1 MPINPTFDGIDALN
15 PTPSPLLDTADK
27 VPFFNTADGNPYSAT
42 LGQLQAFVLNA
53 GTVDPTFDD
62 VTANTV
68 NATTITENG
77 SAVVVA
83 TDIGASPN
91 EIPLNQNLG
100 TMAYQSAVFIN
111 VDQMKRSYMVLA
123 NNTAAQELGT
133 NFATQ
138 VGIDADTTLTTTV
151 PPAGTNAVV
160 VIVTVGTVS
169 RTVTFGTG
177 FASTGTLAT
186 GTAADRRFV
195 VNFLSD
201 GTRLIE
207 VSRTTAIT
215 V

>member
-15 PTPSPLLDTADK
+15 PTPDPLLDTADK

-42 LGQLQAFVLNA
+42 LGQLQAFVLSA
-53 GTVDPTFDD
+53 STVTFND

-83 TDIGASPN
+83 TDIGASSN

-100 TMAYQSAVFIN
+100 TMAYQSAAFIN
-111 VDQMKRSYMVLA
+111 VDQMKRSYTVLA

-186 GTAADRRFV
+186 GTDADRRFV